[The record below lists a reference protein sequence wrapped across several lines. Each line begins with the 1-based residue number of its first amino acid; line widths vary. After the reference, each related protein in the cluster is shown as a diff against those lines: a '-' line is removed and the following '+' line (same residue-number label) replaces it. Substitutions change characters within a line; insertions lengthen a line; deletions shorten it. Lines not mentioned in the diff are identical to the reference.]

1 MLCGQNTRPT
11 SEATGQRCRENN
23 RRTLIVKRHLIAL
36 GVLAVSCLALTAS
49 PQNAAQKDPSAK
61 ELLDAG
67 LAKAKKEDKRVFLVF
82 TVADTMWCK
91 ELDQYH
97 ADPKVSALLAKY
109 VVLVRVDINKDDGG
123 KDLYMKYG
131 MERGVPAWT
140 ILDANA
146 KVLSDS
152 KDGKDNVGFP
162 YEPDEVTHYFKV
174 LRAACP
180 KLSDAEAGLLGEKL
194 KEFGPK
200 K

>member
-1 MLCGQNTRPT
+1 
-11 SEATGQRCRENN
+11 
-23 RRTLIVKRHLIAL
+23 VKRNLIAL

-49 PQNAAQKDPSAK
+49 PQDKGKDPSAK

-82 TVADTMWCK
+82 AVDDLMWSK
-91 ELDQYH
+91 EFDQYH

-109 VVLVRVDINKDDGG
+109 VVVVRVETNKTAGG
-123 KDLYMKYG
+123 KDLYVKYG

-140 ILDANA
+140 ILDADA
-146 KVLSDS
+146 KVLADS
-152 KDGKDNVGFP
+152 GDGKENVGFP
-162 YEPDEVTHYFKV
+162 YEPNEVTHYFKV

-194 KEFGPK
+194 KEFAPK